1 MAIIQIEVFELIKG
15 VSDESFIASDEI
27 FEQWSY
33 ANCPGIVRRTT
44 ARHDDSWLVVTLWAV
59 AQLHGAENSERTDW
73 LKSVNSSTWR
83 SSSFT
88 TLS

>member
-1 MAIIQIEVFELIKG
+1 MSIIQIEVFELIEG

-27 FEQWSY
+27 FEQWCY

-44 ARHDDSWLVVTLWAV
+44 ARDDHSWLVLTLWARP
-59 AQLHGAENSERTDW
+59 QLYEAENSERTEW
-73 LKSVNSSTWR
+73 FKSVNASTWR